1 MAEIRND
8 NGISTLY
15 VDGQPF
21 QAFAGEVHNSAAYD
35 PERMEIEIWEKM
47 EQSNLN
53 TLIVPVYWETL
64 ESEEGKFDFTLVDA
78 LIKQADKYKKKL
90 ILLWFGLWKNAESA
104 YVPVWMKKNSETY
117 FRVELY
123 GGERLNTISP
133 LCTAAV
139 EKDANAFS
147 RLMEHIRETDENSAV
162 IMVQVENEVGL
173 LGTER
178 DYCAQAEEVF
188 GGSVPEMLL
197 PEQTE
202 KERATWKEAFGDDA
216 EEVFSAWCFASALE
230 QIASAGREK
239 HPLPCL
245 TNVWLKQF
253 PWYPGS
259 YPSGGPV
266 EDMLWVWKA
275 AAPSLFTIGPD
286 IYVPYVLDIMNVYSR
301 PDNPLLVPE
310 VRKDAVTAS
319 YALYAFL
326 HFHALC
332 YAPFGVEDLWA
343 DQPSDLPAEVIDALK
358 LDPLSFNLSGTKE
371 ILGEVYR
378 ILGEI
383 RPLYLKY
390 RGTEHVKCF
399 LKQSDGDQGC
409 YLKFKNYN
417 IEIQYL
423 PRTDGAPA
431 AAGVVFELDENTFLI
446 IGMMCSIRFHTK
458 PGDHR
463 RVDFLTKEAGTFHVG
478 KWVCEQRQNG
488 DEKIVSVLYNMPG
501 CFRIETFKY

>member
-1 MAEIRND
+1 MKHMAEIRND

-64 ESEEGKFDFTLVDA
+64 EPEEGKFDFTLVDA

-104 YVPVWMKKNSETY
+104 SLLYERMAEAVSVVSGFLSVRRTGRGYVS
-117 FRVELY
+117 
-123 GGERLNTISP
+123 
-133 LCTAAV
+133 
-139 EKDANAFS
+139 
-147 RLMEHIRETDENSAV
+147 
-162 IMVQVENEVGL
+162 
-173 LGTER
+173 
-178 DYCAQAEEVF
+178 
-188 GGSVPEMLL
+188 
-197 PEQTE
+197 
-202 KERATWKEAFGDDA
+202 
-216 EEVFSAWCFASALE
+216 
-230 QIASAGREK
+230 
-239 HPLPCL
+239 
-245 TNVWLKQF
+245 
-253 PWYPGS
+253 
-259 YPSGGPV
+259 
-266 EDMLWVWKA
+266 
-275 AAPSLFTIGPD
+275 
-286 IYVPYVLDIMNVYSR
+286 DIMKTYSR
-301 PDNPLLVPE
+301 PDNPLLIPE

-343 DQPSDLPAEVIDALK
+343 DQPSDLSAEVIDALK

-371 ILGEVYR
+371 TLGEVYR
-378 ILGEI
+378 LLEEI

-390 RGTEHVKCF
+390 RGTEHMKCF
-399 LKQSDGDQGC
+399 LKQSDGEQGC
-409 YLKFKNYN
+409 YLKFKNYD

-446 IGMMCSIRFHTK
+446 IGMMC
-458 PGDHR
+458 R

>member
-1 MAEIRND
+1 MVLRKRFGADCICWKGETSASLPYERMAEAVSVVSGFLSVRRT
-8 NGISTLY
+8 GRGY
-15 VDGQPF
+15 AVG
-21 QAFAGEVHNSAAYD
+21 
-35 PERMEIEIWEKM
+35 ME
-47 EQSNLN
+47 S
-53 TLIVPVYWETL
+53 
-64 ESEEGKFDFTLVDA
+64 
-78 LIKQADKYKKKL
+78 
-90 ILLWFGLWKNAESA
+90 
-104 YVPVWMKKNSETY
+104 
-117 FRVELY
+117 
-123 GGERLNTISP
+123 
-133 LCTAAV
+133 
-139 EKDANAFS
+139 
-147 RLMEHIRETDENSAV
+147 
-162 IMVQVENEVGL
+162 
-173 LGTER
+173 
-178 DYCAQAEEVF
+178 
-188 GGSVPEMLL
+188 
-197 PEQTE
+197 
-202 KERATWKEAFGDDA
+202 
-216 EEVFSAWCFASALE
+216 
-230 QIASAGREK
+230 
-239 HPLPCL
+239 
-245 TNVWLKQF
+245 
-253 PWYPGS
+253 
-259 YPSGGPV
+259 
-266 EDMLWVWKA
+266 
-275 AAPSLFTIGPD
+275 
-286 IYVPYVLDIMNVYSR
+286 IYVPYVSDIMKTYSR
-301 PDNPLLVPE
+301 PDNPLLIPE

-371 ILGEVYR
+371 TLGEVYR
-378 ILGEI
+378 LLEEI

-390 RGTEHVKCF
+390 RGTEHMKCF
-399 LKQSDGDQGC
+399 LKQSDGEQGC
-409 YLKFKNYN
+409 YLKFKNYD